1 MKTGGDVIKSVNIR
15 LKSVRRTV
23 LAMLLV
29 VLGGGAAMA
38 ESTTVEF
45 DFSSNNYGFPEYK
58 EAGDQAIKS
67 GTVITEGDASITL
80 GAWYTAW
87 KAYWKVSEQA
97 LCYEDESFI
106 QFTCDNGSKLRS
118 ISLEF
123 AGDRKASGN
132 NYFYDWDRKVLQTP
146 YVYDEA
152 TNTGKL
158 TVTSEDC
165 AQLVWYCRADD
176 PMNIHKIKIG
186 YETEED
192 DDISLIRNVSEGK
205 KWSVSGNGGRIAVS
219 GEARSIEIYGINGML
234 LARNKREL
242 ACPAGIYIVR
252 IDGTAQKLIVH

>member
-1 MKTGGDVIKSVNIR
+1 MKTGGNKIKSSNMR
-15 LKSVRRTV
+15 WGAVRGAV
-23 LAMLLV
+23 LALLLM
-29 VLGGGAAMA
+29 VLGGSAAMA
-38 ESTTVEF
+38 ESATVEF
-45 DFSSNNYGFPEYK
+45 DFTSNNYDFPEYK

-80 GAWYTAW
+80 GAFFTAW

-106 QFTCDNGSKLRS
+106 QFTCDNGSTLRS

-152 TNTGKL
+152 TNTGTL

-176 PMNIHKIKIG
+176 PMNIRKITIS
-186 YETEED
+186 YETAED
-192 DDISLIRNVSEGK
+192 DDISLIRNMAEGG
-205 KWSVSGNGGRIAVS
+205 KWSVSGNGGRITVS
-219 GEARSIEIYGINGML
+219 GETRSIEIYGINGML
-234 LARNKREL
+234 LARNKREFV
-242 ACPAGIYIVR
+242 CPAGIYIVR
-252 IDGTAQKLIVH
+252 IDGTAQKLLVH